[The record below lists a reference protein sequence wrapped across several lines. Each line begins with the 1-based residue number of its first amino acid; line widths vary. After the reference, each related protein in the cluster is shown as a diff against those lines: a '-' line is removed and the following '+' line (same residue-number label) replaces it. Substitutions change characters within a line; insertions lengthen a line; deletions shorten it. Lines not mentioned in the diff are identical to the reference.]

1 MFINEF
7 KLDENNKEEVVRI
20 LNPLQVSKYMLQGVN
35 PIGIFVD
42 EITEKIVFVFKKSET
57 RELYSKWLNREI

>member
-35 PIGIFVD
+35 PLGIFVD

>member
-57 RELYSKWLNREI
+57 RDLYSKWLNREI